1 MANTTSS
8 ANLRGRKKCIGLENK
23 TSGRKQKKNHLS
35 NYTVYY
41 MAQVTSDKIARC
53 DWLLT
58 RCDWLRPVMTA
69 GIMKIVNVQ

>member
-1 MANTTSS
+1 MY
-8 ANLRGRKKCIGLENK
+8 RF
-23 TSGRKQKKNHLS
+23 RKQNKWEKAKKKII
-35 NYTVYY
+35 YVTTVYY